1 MDLGLAGK
9 RALVTGGTR
18 GIGRAI
24 AFALAHEGT
33 AVGICAR
40 HEGAV
45 EETVT
50 ALSATGVKAWG
61 QAVDVADAKAL
72 TRWVEAGVEALGGV
86 DILVTNASAFAAG
99 ASPAEFR
106 RAFDVDLMHTI
117 VAADAAMPH
126 MERAGGGSIIAISSV
141 SGSEDYGYEDAAY
154 GTMKAALNFYVKS
167 LSRAAAAKN
176 IRANTVSP
184 GTTYFKGGFWHKVEV
199 EQPQVFQATL
209 ASNPTGRMAS
219 AEEIANVVVFVA
231 SGRAGFVSGAN
242 IVVDGALTRR
252 VQY

>member
-1 MDLGLAGK
+1 MDM
-9 RALVTGGTR
+9 
-18 GIGRAI
+18 
-24 AFALAHEGT
+24 
-33 AVGICAR
+33 
-40 HEGAV
+40 
-45 EETVT
+45 
-50 ALSATGVKAWG
+50 
-61 QAVDVADAKAL
+61 D
-72 TRWVEAGVEALGGV
+72 
-86 DILVTNASAFAAG
+86 
-99 ASPAEFR
+99 
-106 RAFDVDLMHTI
+106 
-117 VAADAAMPH
+117 
-126 MERAGGGSIIAISSV
+126 
-141 SGSEDYGYEDAAY
+141 DAAY

-167 LSRAAAAKN
+167 LSRAAAEKN

-209 ASNPTGRMAS
+209 ASNPTGRLAS

>member
-33 AVGICAR
+33 GVGICAR

-50 ALSATGVKAWG
+50 ALAATGVKAWG

-72 TRWVEAGVEALGGV
+72 TRWVETGAEALGGL

-117 VAADAAMPH
+117 VAAAAAMPH
-126 MERAGGGSIIAISSV
+126 MDRAGGGSIIAISSV
-141 SGSEDYGYEDAAY
+141 SGSEDYGYDDAAY

-167 LSRAAAAKN
+167 LSRAAAEKN

-209 ASNPTGRMAS
+209 ASNPTGRLAS